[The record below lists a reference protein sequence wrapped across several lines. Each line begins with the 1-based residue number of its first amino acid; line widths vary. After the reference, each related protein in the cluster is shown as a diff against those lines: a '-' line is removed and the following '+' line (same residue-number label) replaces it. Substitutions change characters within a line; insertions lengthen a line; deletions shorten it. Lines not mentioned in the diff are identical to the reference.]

1 VSASPIGRSLVA
13 ALDDDALA
21 ALAVKLAPLLLKHLP
36 VPVVDSWIDAKQAAA
51 YLGITPS
58 SLWKL
63 TAARQIPFA
72 QDGPGR
78 KCWFRRSE
86 LDLWREGAWKRPRP
100 GQRFQI
106 ASKRAS

>member
-1 VSASPIGRSLVA
+1 VSSSPIARSLVE

-21 ALAVKLAPLLLKHLP
+21 TLAVKLAPLLLEHLP
-36 VPVVDSWIDAKQAAA
+36 VPVEDSWIDAKQAAA
-51 YLGITPS
+51 YLGITLS

-63 TAARQIPFA
+63 TAAREIPIA

-86 LDLWREGAWKRPRP
+86 LDVWREGAWKQRRP